1 MGEKNVP
8 LVKAVIHLADKT
20 IVKGFL
26 EDPTGTW
33 SDPDSSSGIPLP
45 EQFELRLAAGGRTT
59 VFLSQAKAVF
69 FVREFHGKPGL

>member
-26 EDPTGTW
+26 EDPTGT
-33 SDPDSSSGIPLP
+33 
-45 EQFELRLAAGGRTT
+45 
-59 VFLSQAKAVF
+59 
-69 FVREFHGKPGL
+69 

>member
-33 SDPDSSSGIPLP
+33 SDPDSSSGAPLP
-45 EQFELRLAAGGRTT
+45 
-59 VFLSQAKAVF
+59 
-69 FVREFHGKPGL
+69 